1 MNALNSV
8 VTKVFDLLLTPLEMM
23 GTEVAL
29 ILVSGIFGI
38 LALIVFKFISYQK
51 GIKEAK
57 NKIKAHMIAI
67 RLYQN
72 DLATVGKSVMKVLA
86 RNLQYITYNFG
97 PIAPLIIPFAFVLA
111 QLVVRYAFV
120 PVPVTPDP
128 SQLVPGQG
136 IMITIQATDEHQR
149 DIAGLEVVYPE
160 GLTPISPLVR
170 SAVTGKAF
178 QEVVATAAGDY
189 EVGFRIPGADEVIKR
204 FVAGAETEVRMMQAE
219 RVSSVFLAALWP
231 AEDMLDASSGLAHI
245 KFEYPESDLGWLPG
259 SGVMGIMIWFL
270 VASMAFGVAVLKPL
284 GIQI

>member
-8 VTKVFDLLLTPLEMM
+8 VTKVFDLLLTPFELM
-23 GTEVAL
+23 GTELTL
-29 ILVSGIFGI
+29 ILISGIFGI

-72 DLATVGKSVMKVLA
+72 DLGTVGKSVIKVLG
-86 RNLQYITYNFG
+86 RNVQYISYNFG

-111 QLVVRYAFV
+111 QLVVRFAFV
-120 PVPVTPDP
+120 PVPLTPDP
-128 SQLVPGQG
+128 SQLQPGQG
-136 IMITIQATDEHQR
+136 ITIRIEATEEHQR

-170 SAVTGKAF
+170 NPATGKAF

-189 EVGFRIPGADEVIKR
+189 EIGIRIPGAEEVTKR
-204 FVAGAETEVRMMQAE
+204 FVAGAETEVRMMQSE

-231 AEDMLDASSGLAHI
+231 AEDMLDPSSGLAHI
-245 KFEYPESDLGWLPG
+245 KFEYPERDLGWLPG
-259 SGVMGIMIWFL
+259 SGILGIMIWFL
-270 VASMAFGVAVLKPL
+270 VASMAFGIAILKPL